1 MEQMK
6 SQCST
11 EEAKMNLTR
20 SIAKMMALGWYEYEQ
35 AREELAK
42 PSRIEEQKRMSELY
56 EQMVKEGQEEIHRL
70 KGGP

>member
-6 SQCST
+6 NQCSM

-35 AREELAK
+35 AKEDLAM
-42 PSRIEEQKRMSELY
+42 PERIEHNKRMRNFYDSQI
-56 EQMVKEGQEEIHRL
+56 EQDQEKEN
-70 KGGP
+70 KKND